1 MFEMPTKISLAPILL
16 ALIMQFGCSGDKP
29 QSEVEEPVQVDDD
42 VGLEGGNSK
51 NEAAKNQAANGSAG
65 NTEEGGGGNE
75 VAEEK
80 TPISEDGYDDDWN
93 NLNSQ
98 QQKANNNKNNKKNQV
113 AEEEN
118 PPLQNAAPEQNVPE
132 NPPIQNVANQPTEQ
146 IYAEEPAIDQEPAPV
161 PEQLA
166 QVVEEPVA
174 PPPTPVAPPASIAP
188 VVSGAPLIKQDAEP
202 VFSQLFWVGYDY
214 LEKDSLVRLEIV
226 TRGSPRYNL
235 FQERNK
241 SDQPELVLRF
251 FNTRLRPKV
260 RRDIDASQF
269 RSPVAY
275 VRMRADEIENSV
287 DVIIT
292 MRDAV
297 RPRMYSKYGN
307 ILLTFPIP
315 DHYFGNAAIG
325 SAPIAKAEVLANAN
339 IMPELDT
346 DSEIPEGLKIA
357 KAFVNNPGK
366 DALGSV
372 PSDAGEPIDTG
383 ALPVSNGVTPTNAE
397 LPADFVNTQIPVQEE
412 NISLPNQNAG
422 NNFSQDAGLGNQ
434 QANLTNEN
442 VNANEDAEESDLSQD
457 AEGQANQGTDDF
469 DFGATQPVNA
479 QQGANNFSEEELN
492 GNAAPVEEEN
502 TGDELDEDSLNNF
515 EDDGE
520 GSQEDIDKF
529 DVKNK
534 NRVGSPGL
542 LVAGFIVTQMSIN
555 AVAQDDFGN
564 EEGGDLE
571 NAAQGQQVQAQNQAQ
586 GNVAAN
592 SNIQNGSL
600 GNNQNAGQNTNTGNF
615 EAESENG
622 ETGDEDF
629 LGEEGAQGNNT
640 GGNNFG
646 NTTTNNAFPTN
657 TGNPVNTGTG
667 NANPANTF
675 VPVNNTAVTN
685 TTMTNST
692 VPVNEG
698 VAAGEPAIDSNPDLA
713 GPETEGSESEN
724 PVEGSAGGRKI
735 KLDFRGAPLRE
746 VIRVLSEESGVNFVY
761 APAVENL
768 PIHISLS
775 DIPFNDAL
783 KALLSSHSL
792 GMVEIG
798 PNIVKIDSLAAIA
811 AENRA
816 IEERRSAE
824 LRIRPTK
831 ILVHR
836 LSYAKAEQVATTLEP
851 MLKAAAVN
859 DPRVNIQRDVRS
871 NSVIVNAVPEILAVA
886 KSLLER
892 LDLETPQVKIASRIV
907 EIIKTNA
914 DRIGISWGTP
924 FNLDQ
929 GRGLGFGNL
938 VFPNYM
944 LSRYTV
950 DAGGT
955 APAPGNMQFRLG
967 SMNNT
972 MALDLALSLEEAI
985 GTTEI
990 LQSNDITVDDN
1001 TEAII
1006 TAGRSD
1012 FLAPTM
1018 FANAQG
1024 EAIIP
1029 EIKYD
1034 LGLTVTPQ
1042 ITGDGAVQ
1050 MSLKIESE
1058 DPTPPASPAAQAA
1071 SNRKTVSTKLLR
1083 RSGETAVIAG
1093 VYNSN
1098 VQKSKTGVPFFSKIP
1113 IIGALFRSSNESETK
1128 RELLIMVTPTILPS
1142 IGKGS
1147 SGGGDEP
1154 VSVSL
1159 NATGNGN
1166 LNSQNGN
1173 NFNANNQNQN
1183 NSFGNNQN
1191 QNANN
1196 NQEDSQFSNQAGNQA
1211 NSGNQAN
1218 AGNQVNAG
1226 NQNNNFG
1233 NQGNNAGNQQTNPSN
1248 NQNSNQQGAN
1258 QGNFQNSQQQDET
1271 EE

>member
-1 MFEMPTKISLAPILL
+1 MFVMHTKISLAPLL
-16 ALIMQFGCSGDKP
+16 LVLLMQFGCSSDQP
-29 QSEVEEPVQVDDD
+29 QSEVEEPIQIDDN

-51 NEAAKNQAANGSAG
+51 NQAASGNVNAKNQDGNANPNA
-65 NTEEGGGGNE
+65 NAEANGNE
-75 VAEEK
+75 VAEE
-80 TPISEDGYDDDWN
+80 TPIAEDGYDDDWN

-98 QQKANNNKNNKKNQV
+98 QQKANNNTNNKKNQV
-113 AEEEN
+113 VNEN
-118 PPLQNAAPEQNVPE
+118 PPLQNAEPEENVPE
-132 NPPIQNVANQPTEQ
+132 NPPLQNVANQPTEQ
-146 IYAEEPAIDQEPAPV
+146 IYAEEPVLDQEPAPV
-161 PEQLA
+161 PEVPV

-174 PPPTPVAPPASIAP
+174 PPPPATEASVAPVI
-188 VVSGAPLIKQDAEP
+188 SGAPLIKQDAEP
-202 VFSQLFWVGYDY
+202 VFAQLFWVGYDY
-214 LEKDSLVRLEIV
+214 LERDSLVRIEIV

-251 FNTRLRPKV
+251 FNTRLRHKV

-269 RSPVAY
+269 RSPVAF

-366 DALGSV
+366 EALGEV
-372 PSDAGEPIDTG
+372 PSDAGEPVNTG
-383 ALPVSNGVTPTNAE
+383 ALPVSNGLTPTDSE
-397 LPADFVNTQIPVQEE
+397 LPSDFTNTSVGNESINSEVVTDDVQAE
-412 NISLPNQNAG
+412 NIQNTE
-422 NNFSQDAGLGNQ
+422 FGNQ
-434 QANLTNEN
+434 QANLTNEG
-442 VNANEDAEESDLSQD
+442 NAGNAEDDFAD
-457 AEGQANQGTDDF
+457 EGQSQQGTDDF
-469 DFGATQPVNA
+469 DFGGEAPVNA
-479 QQGANNFSEEELN
+479 TQQGTNNFSDEELN
-492 GNAAPVEEEN
+492 AAPTEPAEEN
-502 TGDELDEDSLNNF
+502 TGEELDEDSLNEF

-520 GSQEDIDKF
+520 GSEEDINKF
-529 DVKNK
+529 DVKLDHAHGN
-534 NRVGSPGL
+534 PAL
-542 LVAGFIVTQMSIN
+542 FVAGFIVTQMSVN
-555 AVAQDDFGN
+555 AVAQDDFEEEEE
-564 EEGGDLE
+564 EEGGE
-571 NAAQGQQVQAQNQAQ
+571 TGQNAGQG

-592 SNIQNGSL
+592 SNIENGSL
-600 GNNQNAGQNTNTGNF
+600 GGNQNANTGDF
-615 EAESENG
+615 EGDEAPADEG
-622 ETGDEDF
+622 EEDF
-629 LGEEGAQGNNT
+629 LGQENAQGNNT
-640 GGNNFG
+640 GGNSFGNTGANNFG
-646 NTTTNNAFPTN
+646 NNAANNAFPTN
-657 TGNPVNTGTG
+657 TGNAANTTINNTNTG
-667 NANPANTF
+667 NALL
-675 VPVNNTAVTN
+675 PVNNTAVTN
-685 TTMTNST
+685 TT
-692 VPVNEG
+692 EG

-713 GPETEGSESEN
+713 GPETEGSDDEN
-724 PVEGSAGGRKI
+724 PAEGSAGGRKI
-735 KLDFRGAPLRE
+735 RLDFRGAPLRE

-768 PIHISLS
+768 PIHISLA

-816 IEERRSAE
+816 IEERRTSE

-836 LSYAKAEQVATTLEP
+836 LSYAKAALVAATIGP
-851 MLKAAAVN
+851 MLTAAASG
-859 DPRVNIQRDVRS
+859 DTRINIQTDIRS
-871 NSVIVNAVPEILAVA
+871 NSVIVNAVPELLAVA
-886 KSLLER
+886 KSLLDR

-907 EIIKTNA
+907 EIIKTNF

-955 APAPGNMQFRLG
+955 APARGNMQFLLG
-967 SMNNT
+967 SINNT

-1001 TEAII
+1001 TEASIV
-1006 TAGRSD
+1006 AGRVD
-1012 FLAPTM
+1012 FLPPSG
-1018 FANAQG
+1018 FNEQG
-1024 EAIIP
+1024 QSRPPIP
-1029 EIKYD
+1029 YD
-1034 LGLTVTPQ
+1034 LELKVTPQ

-1050 MSLKIESE
+1050 MSLYIKSE
-1058 DPTPPASPAAQAA
+1058 DPTEPSSPAADAA
-1071 SNRKTVSTKLLR
+1071 KVHKTVQTKLLR

-1093 VYNSN
+1093 VYNSD
-1098 VQKSKTGVPFFSKIP
+1098 VKKSQTGVPFFSKIP
-1113 IIGALFRSSNESETK
+1113 IIGALFRSSSSSISK

-1142 IGKGS
+1142 IGKGA
-1147 SGGGDEP
+1147 SGGGDP

-1159 NATGNGN
+1159 NAGNN
-1166 LNSQNGN
+1166 LNTQNGN
-1173 NFNANNQNQN
+1173 NFNTNNQNQN
-1183 NSFGNNQN
+1183 QSESFGNNAQN

-1196 NQEDSQFSNQAGNQA
+1196 NQVDGQFSNQGSNQ
-1211 NSGNQAN
+1211 S
-1218 AGNQVNAG
+1218 
-1226 NQNNNFG
+1226 NNN
-1233 NQGNNAGNQQTNPSN
+1233 NSQGNNAANQNVNQGT
-1248 NQNSNQQGAN
+1248 NQNSNQNVN
-1258 QGNFQNSQQQDET
+1258 QGSNQNQNTQQQEET
-1271 EE
+1271 EQ

>member
-1 MFEMPTKISLAPILL
+1 MFETQLKFPLGILL
-16 ALIMQFGCSGDKP
+16 LGLLVQFGCSGDKP
-29 QSEVEEPVQVDDD
+29 QSEVEEPIQINDN

-51 NEAAKNQAANGSAG
+51 NQAG
-65 NTEEGGGGNE
+65 NGNPANSE
-75 VAEEK
+75 KQSGDANSQQEDGNQVAEEK

-98 QQKANNNKNNKKNQV
+98 QQKANNNKNNKKNEI
-113 AEEEN
+113 ANEE
-118 PPLQNAAPEQNVPE
+118 PPLQNAQPQQEIQE
-132 NPPIQNVANQPTEQ
+132 NPPIQNVANQPAQ
-146 IYAEEPAIDQEPAPV
+146 QFLVDEPVVDEEPAPV
-161 PEQLA
+161 PENIVQT
-166 QVVEEPVA
+166 VEEPVA
-174 PPPTPVAPPASIAP
+174 PPPVAPEPSVAP
-188 VVSGAPLIKQDAEP
+188 VVSGAPLIKQDVEP
-202 VFSQLFWVGYDY
+202 IFAQLFWVGYDY
-214 LEKDSLVRLEIV
+214 LEKDSLVRIEIV

-251 FNTRLRPKV
+251 FNTRLRQKV

-269 RSPVAY
+269 LSPVAY

-366 DALGSV
+366 DALGEI
-372 PSDAGEPIDTG
+372 PSDAGEQVDTET
-383 ALPVSNGVTPTNAE
+383 LPVSNGVSSGNGE
-397 LPADFVNTQIPVQEE
+397 LPADFVNTEIPVQEE
-412 NISLPNQNAG
+412 NLTIPNQNVS
-422 NNFSQDAGLGNQ
+422 NNFEQNAGFGDQ
-434 QANLTNEN
+434 QSNLPFEN
-442 VNANEDAEESDLSQD
+442 NAEDVEEENFGENGTTQ
-457 AEGQANQGTDDF
+457 QGTDDF
-469 DFGATQPVNA
+469 DFGGNQSVNA
-479 QQGANNFSEEELN
+479 QQGATNFSEEELN
-492 GNAAPVEEEN
+492 GNATEPVEEN
-502 TGDELDEDSLNNF
+502 TGEELDEDSLDNYED
-515 EDDGE
+515 EDD
-520 GSQEDIDKF
+520 GSQEDINKF
-529 DVKNK
+529 DVNNQHKMGN
-534 NRVGSPGL
+534 PGL
-542 LVAGFIVTQMSIN
+542 LVAGFIVTQLSIN
-555 AVAQDDFGN
+555 AVAQDNFEE
-564 EEGGDLE
+564 EEGGDF
-571 NAAQGQQVQAQNQAQ
+571 ADVQSQGQSQAQGQGQGQSQIQ
-586 GNVAAN
+586 GNVAN
-592 SNIQNGSL
+592 DSNIENGSL
-600 GNNQNAGQNTNTGNF
+600 GNSNQNAAQNENTGNF
-615 EAESENG
+615 PSNEEG
-622 ETGDEDF
+622 EEDF
-629 LGEEGAQGNNT
+629 LNEGNGNNSE
-640 GGNNFG
+640 GNNFG
-646 NTTTNNAFPTN
+646 NSGNNNLENSANNAFPTN
-657 TGNPVNTGTG
+657 SGNTTNTTNTTVGNGNTG
-667 NANPANTF
+667 NALLPANNSGNGATLNP
-675 VPVNNTAVTN
+675 VPPVNE
-685 TTMTNST
+685 T
-692 VPVNEG
+692 VPV
-698 VAAGEPAIDSNPDLA
+698 GEPALNENPDLA
-713 GPETEGSESEN
+713 GPETEGTENEN
-724 PVEGSAGGRKI
+724 PPEESAGGRKI

-746 VIRVLSEESGVNFVY
+746 VIRVLSDESGVNFVY
-761 APAVENL
+761 APSVENL

-798 PNIVKIDSLAAIA
+798 PNVVKIDSLAAIA

-816 IEERRSAE
+816 IEERRTAE

-836 LSYAKAEQVATTLEP
+836 LSYAKADLVATTIRP
-851 MLKAAAVN
+851 MLTAAASG
-859 DPRVNIQRDVRS
+859 DQRVNIQTDTRS
-871 NSVIVNAVPEILAVA
+871 NSIIVNAVPELLAVA
-886 KSLLER
+886 KSLLDR

-914 DRIGISWGTP
+914 DRFGISWGTP

-955 APAPGNMQFRLG
+955 APATGNMQFRLG

-972 MALDLALSLEEAI
+972 MALDLALSLEEAV

-1001 TEAII
+1001 TEASIV
-1006 TAGRSD
+1006 AGRED
-1012 FLAPTM
+1012 IMPPTGLGPQGAAQRPPVTYNLA
-1018 FANAQG
+1018 
-1024 EAIIP
+1024 
-1029 EIKYD
+1029 
-1034 LGLTVTPQ
+1034 LRVTPQ
-1042 ITGDGAVQ
+1042 ITGDGSVQ
-1050 MSLKIESE
+1050 MSIFIDSA
-1058 DPTPPASPAAQAA
+1058 DPTEPSSPAADAA
-1071 SNRKTVSTKLLR
+1071 RVTKTVQTKLLR

-1093 VYNSN
+1093 VYNSD
-1098 VQKSKTGVPFFSKIP
+1098 VKKIKGGVPFFSKIP
-1113 IIGALFRSSNESETK
+1113 IIGALFRSARSSETK

-1147 SGGGDEP
+1147 SGGDDP

-1159 NATGNGN
+1159 NTNEN
-1166 LNSQNGN
+1166 NTFNSQNGN
-1173 NFNANNQNQN
+1173 NFNTNNQNQN
-1183 NSFGNNQN
+1183 NNFGNSQN
-1191 QNANN
+1191 QNANDN
-1196 NQEDSQFSNQAGNQA
+1196 NQADTQFSNQGGNQNN
-1211 NSGNQAN
+1211 NSF
-1218 AGNQVNAG
+1218 G

-1233 NQGNNAGNQQTNPSN
+1233 NQGNNAGNQANNANQSN
-1248 NQNSNQQGAN
+1248 NQNSNQSN
-1258 QGNFQNSQQQDET
+1258 QAGQNQEQQDT